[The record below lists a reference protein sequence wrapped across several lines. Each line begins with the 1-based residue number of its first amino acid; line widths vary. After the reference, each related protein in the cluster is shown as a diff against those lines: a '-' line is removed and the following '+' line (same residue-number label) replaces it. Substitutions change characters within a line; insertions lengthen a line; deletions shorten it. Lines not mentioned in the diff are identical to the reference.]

1 MHWKYQIAACCFLA
15 FSAYLMWESW
25 NNMEYY
31 TPLGPGAGF
40 FPFWLGALL
49 GGLGIIW
56 LVQVSRRSGYAEEGP
71 SLPPRGG
78 IVRILSIVFSV
89 AVVSA
94 LLDLLGFQLT
104 MFLFMLF
111 MLLIL
116 GRQTI
121 WTTLIIALVC
131 SVGVYHMFGRY
142 LDVQL
147 PKSSLTFLANLGL

>member
-1 MHWKYQIAACCFLA
+1 MHRKHQIAALCFLA
-15 FSAYLMWESW
+15 FSAYLMWDSW

-56 LVQVSRRSGYAEEGP
+56 LVQVSRRSGNTEEEP

-78 IVRILSIVFSV
+78 TVRILSIIISV
-89 AVVSA
+89 VAVSA
-94 LLDLLGFQLT
+94 LMDLLGFQLT
-104 MFLFMLF
+104 MFLFMIL
-111 MLLIL
+111 MLMIL

-121 WTTLIIALVC
+121 WMTLVISLSC
-131 SVGVYHMFGRY
+131 SVGVYHLFGRY

-147 PKSSLTFLANLGL
+147 PAASWTFLAAIGL

>member
-1 MHWKYQIAACCFLA
+1 MRRIHQIAALCFLA

-49 GGLGIIW
+49 GGLGIVW
-56 LVQVSRRSGYAEEGP
+56 LVQVSRRSGKKEEDV
-71 SLPPRGG
+71 SLPDRGG
-78 IVRILSIVFSV
+78 IARILSIIVSL
-89 AVVSA
+89 AAVSA
-94 LLDLLGFQLT
+94 LLDLLGFQLM

-111 MLLIL
+111 MLMIL

-121 WTTLIIALVC
+121 WTT
-131 SVGVYHMFGRY
+131 F
-142 LDVQL
+142 
-147 PKSSLTFLANLGL
+147 

>member
-1 MHWKYQIAACCFLA
+1 MQRKHQIAALCFLA
-15 FSAYLMWESW
+15 FSSYLMWDSW

-56 LVQVSRRSGYAEEGP
+56 LVQVSRRTGNTEEGP

-78 IVRILSIVFSV
+78 IIRILSIILSV
-89 AVVSA
+89 AAVSV
-94 LLDLLGFQLT
+94 LMDLLGFQLA
-104 MFLFMLF
+104 MFLFMVF
-111 MLLIL
+111 MLMIL

-121 WTTLIIALVC
+121 WMTLIIALVC
-131 SVGVYHMFGRY
+131 SVGVYHVFGRY
-142 LDVQL
+142 LDMQL
-147 PKSSLTFLANLGL
+147 PASSLAFLANLGL

>member
-1 MHWKYQIAACCFLA
+1 MHRKYQIAACCFLA

-56 LVQVSRRSGYAEEGP
+56 LVQVSRRSGHAEEGP